1 MDRVSMA
8 TQAARACRVPSRR
21 RTLMQQRGSV
31 QSTKSRFFSDL
42 KLWWQSRHDSLGGRG
57 CGIDQPRMR
66 TARSWQPPPRLLGAG
81 RGCNAASAPHS
92 SRSTAQQPEHSNRS
106 RSSSADCCGR
116 SDAGQPSQR
125 LPLLLA
131 INTRCTCLVERTAAH
146 FRGRAPARQ
155 PLRHLGADR
164 PPADGAQQGAACK
177 EVGSG

>member
-66 TARSWQPPPRLLGAG
+66 TARSWQPPPRLLGA
-81 RGCNAASAPHS
+81 AATRRWRRTAAG
-92 SRSTAQQPEHSNRS
+92 AQQPEHSNRS

-146 FRGRAPARQ
+146 FRG
-155 PLRHLGADR
+155 
-164 PPADGAQQGAACK
+164 
-177 EVGSG
+177 

>member
-57 CGIDQPRMR
+57 CCIDQPRMQ
-66 TARSWQPPPRLLGAG
+66 TAPLRGWQPPPRLLGAG

-92 SRSTAQQPEHSNRS
+92 SRSTAQ
-106 RSSSADCCGR
+106 A
-116 SDAGQPSQR
+116 
-125 LPLLLA
+125 
-131 INTRCTCLVERTAAH
+131 
-146 FRGRAPARQ
+146 
-155 PLRHLGADR
+155 
-164 PPADGAQQGAACK
+164 GAQQP
-177 EVGSG
+177 EPEQLRRLLW